1 MKVLYTNADCFTI
14 SKQTELGCHIQN
26 NKPDIIAITEVLP
39 KHHAVDISASQYA
52 VDGYNMFCSDVTQG
66 RGCIIYVKSA
76 IPASCVNIGVF
87 FLESVWCRIDLA
99 GSDKLLLGCVYRR
112 PNSTIDNNQKL
123 LNLFA
128 RVNEIN
134 LSHSLIMG
142 DFNIKEIDWKKY

>member
-1 MKVLYTNADCFTI
+1 
-14 SKQTELGCHIQN
+14 
-26 NKPDIIAITEVLP
+26 
-39 KHHAVDISASQYA
+39 
-52 VDGYNMFCSDVTQG
+52 MFCSDVTQG

-76 IPASCVNIGVF
+76 IPASCVNIGVI
-87 FLESVWCRIDLA
+87 FLESVWCWIDLA

-142 DFNIKEIDWKKY
+142 DFNIKEIDWKKKLNFMYKYE